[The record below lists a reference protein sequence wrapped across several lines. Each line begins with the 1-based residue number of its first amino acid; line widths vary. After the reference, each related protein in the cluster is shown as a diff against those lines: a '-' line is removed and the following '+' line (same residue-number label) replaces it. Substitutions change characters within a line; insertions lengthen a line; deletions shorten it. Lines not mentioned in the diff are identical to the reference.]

1 VSSLRGFSRPEAASK
16 TAYGSAS
23 GRQLTPCTFLLYF
36 SKTAYGSASGRQLTP
51 YTFLLY
57 FSKTADGV
65 RLGKRPSAIMARA
78 RAAAAAPVSLR
89 AVAVSLARCRAAVRR
104 DFAEL
109 RHACIHTRPRQ
120 HPSSNRVTTTH
131 QCLARL
137 LASGL
142 PALAIIG
149 LNRAGVVDAVS
160 IGCSLE
166 KPHLFT
172 FQIHAASS
180 LPVQFL
186 TPESI
191 HESCLAIQTT
201 SSLSRSLSP
210 ANFGVSKP
218 PVISPPKQSILG
230 GKPLRWELAR
240 FLEPVD

>member
-1 VSSLRGFSRPEAASK
+1 
-16 TAYGSAS
+16 
-23 GRQLTPCTFLLYF
+23 
-36 SKTAYGSASGRQLTP
+36 
-51 YTFLLY
+51 
-57 FSKTADGV
+57 
-65 RLGKRPSAIMARA
+65 MARQA
-78 RAAAAAPVSLR
+78 SERHYGVCSRCCCCSCLTTRYCCVADSLPR
-89 AVAVSLARCRAAVRR
+89 YYPAVRR